1 MVCVFLLAE
10 PNWSQWEGGST
21 WNLRHGMFTSLLH
34 LHNHSVSPWFKK
46 KIICPFMHTDT
57 SDLMVRACVW
67 VGWGGVG
74 GGCGVGE
81 IEIRE
86 TYNCKFKL
94 TSSVD
99 HCRETHETCLRM
111 CDCWFPVSRFCA
123 FFRINVLHLFKGFLI
138 HTSYCL
144 RLRRPLSEIKP
155 SALGLCSAMTSSQ
168 KWSWVDKLLFIAQT
182 GCHTGFTAW
191 PRYRAEHNNISLL
204 EENNTCAHR
213 QEVNRQ
219 HLLCDFG

>member
-34 LHNHSVSPWFKK
+34 LHNHSVSPWCLK

-57 SDLMVRACVW
+57 SDLMVHACVH
-67 VGWGGVG
+67 VCGWGGWG
-74 GGCGVGE
+74 LWWWVGE

-99 HCRETHETCLRM
+99 HCMETHETCLRM

-138 HTSYCL
+138 HTPHCL
-144 RLRRPLSEIKP
+144 RLRRPLSEIEP

-168 KWSWVDKLLFIAQT
+168 KWSWV
-182 GCHTGFTAW
+182 
-191 PRYRAEHNNISLL
+191 
-204 EENNTCAHR
+204 EN
-213 QEVNRQ
+213 
-219 HLLCDFG
+219 